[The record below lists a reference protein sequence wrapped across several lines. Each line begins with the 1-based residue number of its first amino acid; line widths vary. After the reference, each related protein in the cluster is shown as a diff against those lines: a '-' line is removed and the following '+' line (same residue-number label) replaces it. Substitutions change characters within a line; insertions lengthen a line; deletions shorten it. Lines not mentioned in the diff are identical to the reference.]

1 MMARVYINSYSWVGA
16 VMLYVDDQ
24 YELKDKS
31 NAELDEWIT
40 MIISIMT
47 IAIFIMAI
55 LVLSE

>member
-1 MMARVYINSYSWVGA
+1 
-16 VMLYVDDQ
+16 MLYVDDQ

>member
-1 MMARVYINSYSWVGA
+1 MARVYINSYSWVGA
-16 VMLYVDDQ
+16 VMSYVDDE

-31 NAELDEWIT
+31 NAKLDEWIT
-40 MIISIMT
+40 MILSIMA